1 MRILVDLTHPAHVHF
16 FRHPIAAWRARG
28 HDVVLTTRDKDLA
41 VGLVERFGL
50 EPLVFDGGR
59 VRSGHLGRARS
70 GLAGLAVELVGRT
83 ARLLQIIRRAKP
95 DVMAAIGGVFIAQA
109 GFWSRVPSVVFY
121 DTEHATLQNALTYPF
136 CTAVATPRCYGG
148 WVPKRKHVAYA
159 GYHEL
164 AYTHPRYFTPDPG
177 RLGAF
182 GLSADEPFTVLRLVS
197 WGASHDVADHGF
209 TGVRDAV
216 ETLERFGRV
225 VISSEAELP
234 PELESR
240 RLSGPLEDVHHLLAL
255 ARLVIGESATMASE
269 AATLGTP
276 AIFVSTSRRGY
287 TDEQQERYG
296 LVWTFDHPRD
306 GQRLAL
312 DKAVELLS
320 ATSSDGSSDGPWAE
334 KRRALLQDT
343 VDVTDFV
350 VELVESHG

>member
-16 FRHPIAAWRARG
+16 FRHPIAEWRSRG

-41 VGLVERFGL
+41 VGLVDRLGL
-50 EPLVFDGGR
+50 GSLVADG
-59 VRSGHLGRARS
+59 GHLGRARS
-70 GLAGLAVELVGRT
+70 GLAGLAVELAGRT
-83 ARLLQIIRRAKP
+83 ASLLRLVRRIQP
-95 DVMAAIGGVFIAQA
+95 DVMAAVGGVFVAQA
-109 GFWSRVPSVVFY
+109 GFWGRVPSVVFY

-136 CTAVATPRCYGG
+136 CTTVATPRCYGG
-148 WVPKRKHVAYA
+148 WVPRRKHVSYA

-177 RLGAF
+177 RLRAF
-182 GLSADEPFTVLRLVS
+182 GLAEDEPFTVLRLVS

-209 TGVRDAV
+209 TGVSAAV

-240 RLSGPLEDVHHLLAL
+240 RLSGPIEDVHHLIAF

-287 TDEQQERYG
+287 TDEEQERYG
-296 LVWTFDHPRD
+296 LVWTFDDPSE
-306 GQRLAL
+306 GQRRAL
-312 DKAVELLS
+312 EKAVELLS
-320 ATSSDGSSDGPWAE
+320 SPPSGAWAE
-334 KRRALLQDT
+334 KRTELLDDT
-343 VDVTDFV
+343 VDVAAFV
-350 VELVESHG
+350 VELVESRA